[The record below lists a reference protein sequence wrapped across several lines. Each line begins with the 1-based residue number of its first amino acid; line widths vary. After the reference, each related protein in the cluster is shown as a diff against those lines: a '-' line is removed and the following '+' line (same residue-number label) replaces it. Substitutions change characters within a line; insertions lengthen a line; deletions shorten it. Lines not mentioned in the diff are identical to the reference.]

1 MLMVRK
7 IVLSIVALLAVGF
20 AAYAQTRQ
28 ISGTVK
34 DEGGN
39 AIVGASVIVDGSTNG
54 VTTGADGG
62 FKISAPANGH
72 LVVSF
77 IGYEDQKV
85 SISGK
90 TSVEVILKED
100 AQAIEAVSVIG

>member
-34 DEGGN
+34 D
-39 AIVGASVIVDGSTNG
+39 
-54 VTTGADGG
+54 
-62 FKISAPANGH
+62 
-72 LVVSF
+72 
-77 IGYEDQKV
+77 
-85 SISGK
+85 
-90 TSVEVILKED
+90 
-100 AQAIEAVSVIG
+100 